1 MSVALVDSPTAAELR
16 EKAPGVKQHVTR
28 VDHFTEN
35 LKEMRTLLSTFVE
48 RREYIQ
54 RDRRVSAKNANQRVL
69 IDIPLRDIAC
79 LHRFPSNPSE

>member
-54 RDRRVSAKNANQRVL
+54 RDRRVSAKNANANQRVL
-69 IDIPLRDIAC
+69 IGIPLRDIPY
-79 LHRFPSNPSE
+79 LH